1 MKKLIMLSGIALM
14 SLTLVACSS
23 EKASKTKSSE
33 EKTEVTSQTSTIESS
48 VSTESTKSIESI
60 ESETSSPEEVIPSSE
75 PETSTEVTPDSS
87 TEVQEVDLDEAAIL
101 NNDFTTLSGTW
112 GAGNGNILIINPDHS
127 ATLNGEAQTITVDTV
142 SSGQKVLNIR
152 MATGVAR
159 AGAAIETLKVGEK
172 NPYGDQSDT
181 SKPRLLLVQGGSN
194 SPAEEYFYRK

>member
-33 EKTEVTSQTSTIESS
+33 EKTEVTSQTSTTESS
-48 VSTESTKSIESI
+48 VSTESTKSIES
-60 ESETSSPEEVIPSSE
+60 ETSSPEEVLPSSE
-75 PETSTEVTPDSS
+75 PETTTEVTPDSS
-87 TEVQEVDLDEAAIL
+87 TEAQEVDLDEVAIL

>member
-1 MKKLIMLSGIALM
+1 MLSGVALM

-33 EKTEVTSQTSTIESS
+33 EKTEVTSQTSTTESS
-48 VSTESTKSIESI
+48 VSTESTKSIES
-60 ESETSSPEEVIPSSE
+60 ETSSPEEVLPSSE

-181 SKPRLLLVQGGSN
+181 SKPRLLLVQSGSN

>member
-1 MKKLIMLSGIALM
+1 MKKLIILSGVALM

-33 EKTEVTSQTSTIESS
+33 EKTEVTSQTSATESS
-48 VSTESTKSIESI
+48 VSTESTKSIES
-60 ESETSSPEEVIPSSE
+60 ETSSPEEVLPSSE

-127 ATLNGEAQTITVDTV
+127 ATLNGEAQTITVDTL

-181 SKPRLLLVQGGSN
+181 SKPRLLLVQSGSN

>member
-1 MKKLIMLSGIALM
+1 MKKLIILSGVALM

-33 EKTEVTSQTSTIESS
+33 EKTEVTSQTSTTESS
-48 VSTESTKSIESI
+48 GSTESTKSI
-60 ESETSSPEEVIPSSE
+60 ESETSSPEEVLPSSE

-101 NNDFTTLSGTW
+101 NNDFTTLPGTW

-159 AGAAIETLKVGEK
+159 AGAAIETLKAGEK

>member
-1 MKKLIMLSGIALM
+1 MKKLIILSGVALM

-33 EKTEVTSQTSTIESS
+33 EKTEVTSQTSTTESS
-48 VSTESTKSIESI
+48 VSTESTKSIES
-60 ESETSSPEEVIPSSE
+60 ETSSPEEVLPSSE
-75 PETSTEVTPDSS
+75 PETTTEVTPDSS
-87 TEVQEVDLDEAAIL
+87 TEAQEVDLDEVAIL

>member
-33 EKTEVTSQTSTIESS
+33 EKTEVTSQTSTTESS
-48 VSTESTKSIESI
+48 VSTESTKSI

-75 PETSTEVTPDSS
+75 PETTTEVTPDSS

>member
-1 MKKLIMLSGIALM
+1 MKKLIILSGVALM

-33 EKTEVTSQTSTIESS
+33 EKTEVTSQTSTTESS
-48 VSTESTKSIESI
+48 VSTESTKSIES
-60 ESETSSPEEVIPSSE
+60 ETSSPEEVLPSSE

-112 GAGNGNILIINPDHS
+112 GAGNGNILIINLDHS

-181 SKPRLLLVQGGSN
+181 SKPRLLLVQSGSN

>member
-1 MKKLIMLSGIALM
+1 MKKLIILSGVALM

-33 EKTEVTSQTSTIESS
+33 EKTEVTSQTSTTESS
-48 VSTESTKSIESI
+48 VSTESTKSIES
-60 ESETSSPEEVIPSSE
+60 ETSSPEEVLPSSV
-75 PETSTEVTPDSS
+75 PETTTEVTPDSS
-87 TEVQEVDLDEAAIL
+87 TEAQEVDLDEVAIL

>member
-1 MKKLIMLSGIALM
+1 MLSGIALM

-48 VSTESTKSIESI
+48 VSIESTKSI

-101 NNDFTTLSGTW
+101 NNDFTTLSGIW

-159 AGAAIETLKVGEK
+159 AGAAIETLKVREK

>member
-1 MKKLIMLSGIALM
+1 MKKLIMLSGVALM

-33 EKTEVTSQTSTIESS
+33 EKTEVTSQTSTTESS
-48 VSTESTKSIESI
+48 VSTESTKSI

-75 PETSTEVTPDSS
+75 PETTTEVTPDSS

-159 AGAAIETLKVGEK
+159 AGAAIETLKVGAK

>member
-1 MKKLIMLSGIALM
+1 MLSGIALM

-48 VSTESTKSIESI
+48 VSIESTKSI

-101 NNDFTTLSGTW
+101 NNDFTTLSGIW

>member
-48 VSTESTKSIESI
+48 VSIESTKSI

-101 NNDFTTLSGTW
+101 NNDFTTLSGIW

>member
-23 EKASKTKSSE
+23 EKASKTKSSG

-48 VSTESTKSIESI
+48 VSTESTKSI

-127 ATLNGEAQTITVDTV
+127 GTLNGEAQTITVDTV

>member
-1 MKKLIMLSGIALM
+1 MKKLIILSGVALM

-33 EKTEVTSQTSTIESS
+33 EKTEVTSQTSTTESS
-48 VSTESTKSIESI
+48 VSTESTKSIES
-60 ESETSSPEEVIPSSE
+60 ETSSPEEVLPSSE
-75 PETSTEVTPDSS
+75 PETTTEVTPDSS
-87 TEVQEVDLDEAAIL
+87 TEAQEVDLAIL

-112 GAGNGNILIINPDHS
+112 GARNGNILIINPDHS

-172 NPYGDQSDT
+172 IHMAINQIHLSH
-181 SKPRLLLVQGGSN
+181 VC
-194 SPAEEYFYRK
+194 F

>member
-1 MKKLIMLSGIALM
+1 MKKLIILSGVALM

-33 EKTEVTSQTSTIESS
+33 EKPEVTSQTSTTESS
-48 VSTESTKSIESI
+48 VSTESTKSIEC
-60 ESETSSPEEVIPSSE
+60 ETSSPEEVLPSSE

-181 SKPRLLLVQGGSN
+181 SKPRLLLVQSGSN

>member
-1 MKKLIMLSGIALM
+1 MKKLIILSGVALM

-33 EKTEVTSQTSTIESS
+33 EKTEVTSQTSTTESS
-48 VSTESTKSIESI
+48 VSTESTKSIES
-60 ESETSSPEEVIPSSE
+60 ETSSPEEVLPSSE
-75 PETSTEVTPDSS
+75 PETTTEVTPDSS

>member
-1 MKKLIMLSGIALM
+1 MKKLIILSGVALM

-33 EKTEVTSQTSTIESS
+33 EKTEVTSQTSTTESS
-48 VSTESTKSIESI
+48 VSTESTKSIES
-60 ESETSSPEEVIPSSE
+60 ETSSPEEVLPSSE

-181 SKPRLLLVQGGSN
+181 SKPRLLLVQSGSN

>member
-48 VSTESTKSIESI
+48 VSIESTKSIG
-60 ESETSSPEEVIPSSE
+60 SETSSPEEVIPSSE

-101 NNDFTTLSGTW
+101 NNDFTTLSGIW